1 MRADEGL
8 TQGSSSRVEEVR
20 FWMDT
25 HTHIYLEV
33 QPRISDV
40 LNGEC
45 VRKGISDNS
54 KTLREEKVRSEGQ
67 ELFGMWQETRETF
80 RLGVRAPEGEFSLAW
95 VVWRASLGTLG
106 LAFLLL
112 PASALPY
119 GRRRLSQ

>member
-1 MRADEGL
+1 
-8 TQGSSSRVEEVR
+8 
-20 FWMDT
+20 MDT